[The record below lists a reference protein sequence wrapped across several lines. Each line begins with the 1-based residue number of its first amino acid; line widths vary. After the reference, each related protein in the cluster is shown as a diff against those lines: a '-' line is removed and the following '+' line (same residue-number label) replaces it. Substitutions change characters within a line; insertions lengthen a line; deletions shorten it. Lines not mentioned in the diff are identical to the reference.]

1 MLGNP
6 DQPRDDYLVAES
18 RFWRGDLMSQ
28 RAHPW
33 RILSALAVIGGVILA
48 ASPAGAHVEID
59 PTSLPRG
66 STGVFAFRVPTEEQN
81 ANTVKL
87 DVQFPTNHP
96 LPDILVQEKPGW
108 TFTTQ
113 TQQLAKPITT
123 DDGTFTSAVTEVT
136 WTAAPGGGIPP
147 GAFDLFN
154 IFTTLPSNANKL
166 TFKAVQTYS
175 DGDVVSWI
183 QIPTKGAPP
192 PDHPAP
198 VLILTK
204 TQPTNG

>member
-1 MLGNP
+1 
-6 DQPRDDYLVAES
+6 
-18 RFWRGDLMSQ
+18 MSK
-28 RAHPW
+28 RVWWA
-33 RILSALAVIGGVILA
+33 RIASVSTVIGALVLA
-48 ASPAGAHVEID
+48 ASPAWAHVEID
-59 PTSLPRG
+59 PASEPKGATV
-66 STGVFAFRVPTEEQN
+66 VFAFRVPTEEPT
-81 ANTVKL
+81 ASTVRL

-96 LPDILVQEKPGW
+96 FANVLVQQKPGW

-113 TQQLAKPITT
+113 SAPLAKPITT

-136 WTAAPGGGIPP
+136 WVASAGGIPP

-154 IFTTLPSNANKL
+154 VFATLPTSTNKL

-175 DGDVVSWI
+175 DGNVVSWI
-183 QIPTKGAPP
+183 ELPTKGAPA

-204 TQPTNG
+204 PQPGS